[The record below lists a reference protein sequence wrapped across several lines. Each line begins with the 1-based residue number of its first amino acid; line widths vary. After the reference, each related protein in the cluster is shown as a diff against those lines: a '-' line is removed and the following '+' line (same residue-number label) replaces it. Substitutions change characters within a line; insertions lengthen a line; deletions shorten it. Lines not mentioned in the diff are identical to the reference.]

1 MVCLTTTTLLSR
13 VMSSWAQ
20 LLLLMALVRWLLL
33 LTCWTSLTSKP
44 VMTSVVMHVR
54 VPLTLVPLL
63 LQSLS
68 LLVALVVSKVAMV
81 LVLEPTL
88 VLKTVMR
95 SLLAAAATA
104 SAEPASARVSLPHSL
119 LVVRQGSSWKQLESS
134 VLFQHDA
141 PAVRCPVGTL

>member
-1 MVCLTTTTLLSR
+1 L
-13 VMSSWAQ
+13 
-20 LLLLMALVRWLLL
+20 
-33 LTCWTSLTSKP
+33 KP
-44 VMTSVVMHVR
+44 VIASLVMQVR

-68 LLVALVVSKVAMV
+68 LLVALVVSKVAMALAPLSV
-81 LVLEPTL
+81 ALEPTL

-95 SLLAAAATA
+95 PLLAVAATA
-104 SAEPASARVSLPHSL
+104 TAVPASARASLPHSL

-134 VLFQHDA
+134 VLFQHGA

>member
-1 MVCLTTTTLLSR
+1 M
-13 VMSSWAQ
+13 
-20 LLLLMALVRWLLL
+20 
-33 LTCWTSLTSKP
+33 TSL
-44 VMTSVVMHVR
+44 VMEVR

-63 LQSLS
+63 LQALS

-81 LVLEPTL
+81 LALEPTL
-88 VLKTVMR
+88 VLEAATR
-95 SLLAAAATA
+95 PLLAAAATA
-104 SAEPASARVSLPHSL
+104 SAEPASARASLPHLL